1 LSLAVNYSSLVFI
14 SCLVAVKRGYSE
26 HPINRDRT
34 MRNTPLYNAHVEAGA
49 RLVDFVGWNMPIN
62 YGSQIDEH
70 HYVRSS
76 AGMFDVSHMTVVDI
90 RGPETRAFLSQLLA
104 NDVAKLHTRGKAL
117 YSCMLNES
125 GGVIDD
131 LICYYMAEEWF
142 RLVVNAATRD
152 KGLAWLERQGANFS
166 ISVTEHHELAMIA
179 VQGPRAREKVHSLFD
194 EEIVAELREL
204 KPFSAILHGE
214 YFIARTGYTGEDG
227 YEILMYANHAEPFW
241 NRLLDAG
248 VKPCGLGARDTLR
261 LEAGMNLYGQDMD
274 EDVTPLVSGL
284 AWTVAMKDEREF
296 IGRPMLEQQR
306 AQGIPSKL
314 VGLVLEG
321 RGVLRPGQKV
331 ITPAGDG
338 VTTSGSFSPT
348 LQRAIAFARVP
359 SGAADSCDVEIRGKN
374 LPARIVK
381 PPFVRD
387 GAVREGIL

>member
-1 LSLAVNYSSLVFI
+1 
-14 SCLVAVKRGYSE
+14 
-26 HPINRDRT
+26 
-34 MRNTPLYNAHVEAGA
+34 MRKTPLHEAHLKAGA
-49 RLVDFVGWNMPIN
+49 RMVDFVGWQMPIN

-70 HYVRSS
+70 HYVRSD

-90 RGPETRAFLSQLLA
+90 RGPGTRTFLSRLLA
-104 NDVAKLHTRGKAL
+104 NDVAKLHTHGKAL

-125 GGVIDD
+125 GAVIDD
-131 LICYYMAEEWF
+131 LICYCMGEEWF

-152 KGLAWLERQGANFS
+152 KGLAWLERQGAEFS

-179 VQGPRAREKVHSLFD
+179 VQGPQARDRVHSLL
-194 EEIVAELREL
+194 EQGIVAELLEL

-227 YEILMYANHAEPFW
+227 YEILVYGNQAESFW
-241 NRLLDAG
+241 NRLLEAG

-274 EDVTPLVSGL
+274 EEVTPLVSGL
-284 AWTVAMKDEREF
+284 SWTVAMKDDRKF
-296 IGRPMLEQQR
+296 IGRSALEQQR
-306 AQGIPSKL
+306 AQGVPSKL

-331 ITPAGDG
+331 LTPAGEG
-338 VTTSGSFSPT
+338 ITTSGSFSPT
-348 LQRAIAFARVP
+348 LQKAIAFARVP
-359 SGAADSCDVEIRGKN
+359 VAASESCDVEIRGKS

-387 GAVREGIL
+387 GVACEGIL